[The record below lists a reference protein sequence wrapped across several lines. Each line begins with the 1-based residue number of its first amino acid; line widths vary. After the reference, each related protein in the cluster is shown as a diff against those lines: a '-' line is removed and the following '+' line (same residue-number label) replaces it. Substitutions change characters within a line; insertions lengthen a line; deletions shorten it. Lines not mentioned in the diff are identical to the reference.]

1 MRSLLISPTKT
12 IALMIYCVFRRE
24 NRAEEMLPNLLL
36 FVNDWTTAQMRV
48 MIELKRLRSFDR
60 F

>member
-24 NRAEEMLPNLLL
+24 NRAGEMLPNLLL